1 MLNFAFMEEAFAR
14 MDAIVLVLDPQGRI
28 LFVNRHLGALLERDP
43 HDLIGV
49 SWSLF
54 ARSNEAFEA
63 VLAQL
68 STRRNFRFECCLED
82 SDQPSRQLRFH
93 ANPVSWQDGTQA
105 VLLVGEDQTERS
117 MMEQALEENENLRS
131 IVFDHA
137 LDSLITIDS
146 AGTVLTFNKSAEK
159 MFGYKPVEVLG
170 NNVAMLMPEPHRSRH
185 DHYIKDYLRTG
196 NATIIGKGREVKALH
211 KDGSLIPVLLN
222 VSREAELDG
231 ERVFVGVLRD
241 LSKEKYVEAQLRQA
255 QKMEAIG
262 TLAGG
267 IAHDFNNI
275 LGGIFGYVELM
286 MEDAEEGSYLQEDLG
301 EMMKACMRGKELV
314 QQILTFSRQEQPQR
328 KPAYLQPIIKESLK
342 LLRATIPTTIDIQA
356 QIETEVGMVVIDP
369 TQLHQV
375 MMNLC
380 TNAYHAMRN
389 NGGRLTVSLKA
400 IDYQGQ
406 VATIANAIPFG
417 AYAALSVADTGE
429 GMDEATQRRIFDPFF
444 TTKRLGE
451 GTGMGLSVVH
461 GIIQNHEGLITVE
474 SGVGR
479 GSVFTVYLPLKD
491 IQTTHSEAAEPASE
505 SGQERIFLVDDDEF
519 LRNVQKRLLERQ
531 GYQVRIFANGR
542 EALAAFEANP
552 NGVDLIISDQ
562 TMPKMSGTDMAK
574 AILRQR
580 ATLPIILTTGY
591 SEMIQPEDVSDIG
604 VREMLMKPVPKQ
616 NLLAAIRRHLGSA

>member
-1 MLNFAFMEEAFAR
+1 MLSFAFMEEAFAR
-14 MDAIVLVLDPQGRI
+14 MDAMVLVLDREGCI
-28 LFVNRHLGALLERDP
+28 LFVNRHLSALLERDSR
-43 HDLIGV
+43 DLIGV
-49 SWSLF
+49 CWSQF
-54 ARSNEAFEA
+54 SRSPEAFEA

-68 STRRNFRFECCLED
+68 STCGNFRFDCCLD
-82 SDQPSRQLRFH
+82 GSDQCLRQLRFH
-93 ANPVSWQDGTQA
+93 ANPVSWQDGTAA
-105 VLLVGEDQTERS
+105 VLLVGEDLTERS
-117 MMEQALEENENLRS
+117 MMAQALEENENLRS

-159 MFGYKPVEVLG
+159 MFGYQAAEVLG
-170 NNVAMLMPEPHRSRH
+170 HNVAMLMPNPHRERH
-185 DHYIKDYLRTG
+185 DHYIQEYLRTG
-196 NATIIGKGREVKALH
+196 NATIIGKGREVSALH
-211 KDGSLIPVLLN
+211 KDGSQIPVLLH

-342 LLRATIPTTIDIQA
+342 LLRATIPTTIDIQSD
-356 QIETEVGMVVIDP
+356 IETDMGMVVIDP
-369 TQLHQV
+369 TQMHQV

-380 TNAYHAMRN
+380 TNGYHAMRN
-389 NGGRLTVSLKA
+389 SGGRLTVSLKTV
-400 IDYQGQ
+400 DYQGQ
-406 VATIANAIPFG
+406 IATIANAIPFG
-417 AYAALSVADTGE
+417 AYAALSVSDTGE
-429 GMDEATQRRIFDPFF
+429 GMSDATLRRIFDPFF

-461 GIIQNHEGLITVE
+461 GIIQNHDGLITVASE
-474 SGVGR
+474 VGR
-479 GSVFTVYLPLKD
+479 GSVFTVYLPLKEIHATD
-491 IQTTHSEAAEPASE
+491 SETAEPESE
-505 SGQERIFLVDDDEF
+505 SGQERIFLVDDDAF

-531 GYQVRIFANGR
+531 GYHVTLFANGR
-542 EALAAFEANP
+542 EALDAFETDPHA
-552 NGVDLIISDQ
+552 VDLIISDQ
-562 TMPKMSGTDMAK
+562 TMPKMSGMEMAK
-574 AILRQR
+574 AMLCRR
-580 ATLPIILTTGY
+580 ASLPIILTTGY
-591 SEMIQPEDVSDIG
+591 SDMVQPEKVTDLG
-604 VREMLMKPVPKQ
+604 VREVLMKPVPKQ
-616 NLLAAIRRHLGSA
+616 TLLSAIRRHLSGA